1 MTIKDGKKETIE
13 FQQAIIAVGSRPV
26 KLPFLPDDP
35 RIIDSTGALE
45 LKESTAKCW

>member
-1 MTIKDGKKETIE
+1 MVKKKHS

-45 LKESTAKCW
+45 LEEAGW